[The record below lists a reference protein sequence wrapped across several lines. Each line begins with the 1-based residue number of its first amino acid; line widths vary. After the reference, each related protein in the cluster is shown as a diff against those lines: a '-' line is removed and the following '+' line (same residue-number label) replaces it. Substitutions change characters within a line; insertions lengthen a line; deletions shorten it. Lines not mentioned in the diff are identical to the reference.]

1 MYIYIHERIRT
12 SFPGKCQ
19 LQLHVSP
26 RCSRVTDN
34 GQVSKAPRCAR
45 YEVGHRAHVHTYIH
59 TYISARV
66 HTALDPADLPRE
78 EGEEGAKGVERE
90 AKDARG
96 LHNLS
101 GTSVGSLLCTLS

>member
-1 MYIYIHERIRT
+1 MA
-12 SFPGKCQ
+12 KCRR
-19 LQLHVSP
+19 HH
-26 RCSRVTDN
+26 D
-34 GQVSKAPRCAR
+34 AR
-45 YEVGHRAHVHTYIH
+45 GTRLAIEHTYIH

-66 HTALDPADLPRE
+66 HTALDPADLPREE